1 MKPLSANKYSG
12 FLLVILATVCWA
24 SSGIFINRVIT
35 KTGWSSVT
43 TAFWRDL
50 FTAITLGVILLITD
64 RRGFRIRR
72 KDVGWFVAMGTIS
85 VAIFHVMWN
94 FSIMNN
100 GVGVATILQSN
111 APLFVAVVAYYL
123 WREPFTPKKIIA
135 IVFGIVGT
143 LLLSD
148 INSISTTNVT
158 TNGLLIGIGSAV
170 TYSTMSIFGKKL
182 SSDYNTWTVLFYAFL
197 SAAVILFFTQLGQ
210 FSAFQEMAEH
220 AVLDFTALILFPTV
234 LGFWLYNTALKYLEA
249 SVAAITATSEV
260 LFASIASFIFLDE
273 RMQGWQIIGGVF
285 IVTGVILVS
294 LPRKKRKA
302 AGLSND

>member
-1 MKPLSANKYSG
+1 MKPLSIKNYIG
-12 FLLVILATVCWA
+12 FLLVILATVSWA

-43 TAFWRDL
+43 TAVWRDL
-50 FTAITLGVILLITD
+50 FTAITLGFILLIIN
-64 RRGFRIRR
+64 RQGFKIRR
-72 KDVGWFVAMGTIS
+72 KDIGWFVAMGVVSI
-85 VAIFHVMWN
+85 AIFHVMWN
-94 FSIMNN
+94 SSVMNN

-111 APLFVAVVAYYL
+111 APLFVAVTAYFL

-135 IVFGIVGT
+135 IVLGIVGT

-158 TNGLLIGIGSAV
+158 TNGILIGIGSAV

-182 SSDYNTWTVLFYAFL
+182 SSDYDVWTVLFYAFVC
-197 SAAVILFFTQLGQ
+197 AAVILFFTQFGE
-210 FSAFQEMAEH
+210 FNAYREMTEH
-220 AVLDFTALILFPTV
+220 ALLDFIALILFPTV

-273 RMQGWQIIGGVF
+273 RMQAWQIVGGLL
-285 IVTGVILVS
+285 IVTGVVLVS
-294 LPRKKRKA
+294 IPRRKRKA
-302 AGLSND
+302 VRILND